1 MAIENAKLF
10 NVRIKNKYDSVENWN
25 ASNLILEK
33 GEIAIAHTTVDVNV
47 GEGTAKHPALLMKVG
62 DGEKTFANL
71 PWLSAKAA
79 DVLSVCKSTTELTAF
94 VNNVIAKAGIASDSA
109 MKELSNKVT
118 TIEGKVTTA
127 EQAIDALELLV
138 GSTSVQAQIKAAI
151 AALNLDTTYEKVGV
165 AKDLVDAEAAI
176 ARVAEKANADAIAA
190 INNEETGIL
199 AQAKDYTDEEM
210 VFENGITTVN
220 ALGGIAA
227 NTSLDGKTV
236 TEILDMLL
244 FPYVK
249 QTVTNVKGTPNGGT
263 YEHGNNQIITSVSG
277 TVTKKSKPITKVEL
291 LQGSTV
297 LATKEGDA
305 VKNGGT
311 ITFSG
316 LNVAVNSTNVQ
327 LTMRATDENGSTAE
341 AKTSAFIFV
350 YPYYHGVCAAGAA
363 IDEALVEGLTK
374 DVSGKGQK
382 TYSYTTDNSCA
393 VIAYP
398 KAHGALKSALDPN
411 AFENIAAFTQHT
423 VSVTGLDGKAQDY
436 YVYVSGAFTGSG
448 FKYTFKY

>member
-10 NVRIKNKYDSVENWN
+10 NVRIKNKYDSVGNWN
-25 ASNLILEK
+25 TSNLVLEK

-94 VNNVIAKAGIASDSA
+94 VNRVIANAGIASDSA

-127 EQAIDALELLV
+127 EQAIDTLELLV
-138 GSTSVQAQIKAAI
+138 GSTSVQTQIAAAI

-176 ARVAEKANADAIAA
+176 ARAAEKENADAIAQEVEDRDAA
-190 INNEETGIL
+190 I
-199 AQAKDYTDEEM
+199 DEA
-210 VFENGITTVN
+210 VTFENGITTVN

-263 YEHGNNQIITSVSG
+263 YEHGNNKVITAVSG
-277 TVTKKSKPITKVEL
+277 IVTKKSKPITKVEL

-297 LATKEGDA
+297 LATKEGDE

-316 LNVAVNSTNVQ
+316 LSVAVNSTNVQ
-327 LTMRATDENGSTAE
+327 LTMRATDENGSTVE
-341 AKTSAFIFV
+341 AKTSAFTFV
-350 YPYYHGVCAAGAA
+350 YPYYYGVCAAGAA

-374 DVSGKGQK
+374 DVKGKGEK

>member
-10 NVRIKNKYDSVENWN
+10 NVRIKNKYDSYENWV
-25 ASNLILEK
+25 ASNIVLEA
-33 GEIAIAHTTVDVNV
+33 GEIAIAYTTLDVKVDN
-47 GEGTAKHPALLMKVG
+47 GTAKHPALLMKVG
-62 DGEKTFANL
+62 NGTDTFANL

-79 DVLSVCKSTTELTAF
+79 DVLSVCKNETELTTF
-94 VNNVIAKAGIASDSA
+94 INNVIADAGIASDDA
-109 MKELSNKVT
+109 MQALAER
-118 TIEGKVTTA
+118 VTTA
-127 EQAIDALELLV
+127 EGAIDALEALV
-138 GSTSVQAQIKAAI
+138 GTTSVEAQIEAAI

-165 AKDLVDAEAAI
+165 AKGLVDAEAEI
-176 ARVAEKANADAIAA
+176 ARAAEKANADAIAA
-190 INNEETGIL
+190 INDEDEGIL
-199 AQAKDYTDEEM
+199 AKAKEYTDGE
-210 VFENGITTVN
+210 VTFENGITTVN
-220 ALGGIAA
+220 ALGGIGA

-263 YEHGNNQIITSVSG
+263 YEHGNNQTITAVSG

-291 LQGSTV
+291 LKGSEV
-297 LATKEGDA
+297 LATKEGDE

-327 LTMRATDENGSTAE
+327 LKMKAYDENGSTAE
-341 AKTSAFIFV
+341 ASTGAFTFV
-350 YPYYHGVCAAGAA
+350 YPYYYGTCAAGAT

-374 DVSGKGQK
+374 DVKSKGEK
-382 TYSYTTDNSCA
+382 AYSYTTDNSCA

-398 KAHGALKSALDPN
+398 KAHGELKSALDPN
-411 AFENIAAFTQHT
+411 AFENIAAFTKHE
-423 VSVTGLDGKAQDY
+423 VSITGLDGTAQNY